1 MDKLFCSVFAFLSL
15 AACTAADDIKGN
27 EYKLVKPPYAA
38 QEITLGFAKD
48 ENRYFGQVLNYYFG
62 NYSIGAKT
70 IKFNAPASTKMAGP
84 VEIMD
89 AENEKVYLKD
99 ISGALEIKTEGDKLI
114 LKNKAGKEFV
124 FEKKAASEKQADPRA
139 EK

>member
-15 AACTAADDIKGN
+15 ASCTGVDAIKGN
-27 EYKLVKPPYAA
+27 EYKLIKPPYAA
-38 QEITLGFAKD
+38 EDITLGFAKD

-62 NYSIGAKT
+62 NYTLGGKT
-70 IKFNAPASTKMAGP
+70 IKLTAPASTKMAGP

-89 AENEKVYLKD
+89 AENEFLKD

-124 FEKKAASEKQADPRA
+124 FEKKAPGEKQADPRA

>member
-15 AACTAADDIKGN
+15 AACTGADDIKGN
-27 EYKLVKPPYAA
+27 EYILTKSPYAA
-38 QEITLGFAKD
+38 EEITLGFAKD

-62 NYSIGAKT
+62 NYTLGARS

-84 VEIMD
+84 TEVMD
-89 AENEKVYLKD
+89 AENEYLRD
-99 ISGALEIKTEGDKLI
+99 ITGSLEIKTQEDKLI

-124 FEKKAASEKQADPRA
+124 FEKKAPVQKQA
-139 EK
+139 E